1 MPSGVTKQAKVY
13 VPELGGIKLDAD
25 DVAPA
30 IVVQPEVA
38 LPSGQETAPLAKY
51 H

>member
-13 VPELGGIKLDAD
+13 VPELGGIKLDVD
-25 DVAPA
+25 DVALA
-30 IVVQPEVA
+30 IAVQPEVA
-38 LPSGQETAPLAKY
+38 LPCGQVTAPFAKY